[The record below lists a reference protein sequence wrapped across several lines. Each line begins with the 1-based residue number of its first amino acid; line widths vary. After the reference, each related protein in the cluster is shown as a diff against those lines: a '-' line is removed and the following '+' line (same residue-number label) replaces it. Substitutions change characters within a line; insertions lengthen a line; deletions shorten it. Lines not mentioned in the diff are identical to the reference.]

1 MSCFTPYVRTVL
13 FLWRVINIQA
23 EIKRVIWRV
32 IVFASTYFCIH
43 LYPGEEGTCKKIG
56 WGVRPASQN
65 HQSIFYQSM
74 RFSLPHFRPDQKF
87 DALSLTIVADTVVL
101 NITCEGLFLIVLSII
116 KKKWL
121 LLKNV
126 PNPRLDCKNHILQY
140 DQNCQN
146 GYPIYYEEN
155 GLEPLSFEV
164 AHTYMRLELNYT
176 SNNNRRNNSTLGS
189 TDKPY

>member
-1 MSCFTPYVRTVL
+1 
-13 FLWRVINIQA
+13 
-23 EIKRVIWRV
+23 
-32 IVFASTYFCIH
+32 
-43 LYPGEEGTCKKIG
+43 
-56 WGVRPASQN
+56 
-65 HQSIFYQSM
+65 M

-126 PNPRLDCKNHILQY
+126 PNPRLDCKNHTLQY
-140 DQNCQN
+140 DQNGQN
-146 GYPIYYEEN
+146 GYPIYEEN

-189 TDKPY
+189 TDALLYQLSGQANWGLVIRMGY